1 MGFIFIYLCISCCLL
16 IQSIDGFI
24 IKKHTYSVIL
34 KHFNKKPD
42 YIDVEI
48 VNDDNNSK
56 NINDSIIKRKE
67 NNDDDKTRGINGITS
82 LFKKGVNSI
91 TKMFEKD
98 QKISNQKKEM
108 NQAIDKIMQGM
119 IIHRYLLYYDL
130 LFTYLL
136 GTGVGGSILG
146 SLMKG
151 VGSMLVD
158 SFAESANDLELIKTK
173 IDSLLQNNDEVTQFL
188 SYFFM
193 LPTSFIP
200 FLGN

>member
-1 MGFIFIYLCISCCLL
+1 MGFIFIYLCISCYLL

-56 NINDSIIKRKE
+56 NINDSIIQRKE

-108 NQAIDKIMQGM
+108 NQAIDKIMQGITYVN
-119 IIHRYLLYYDL
+119 IILITYFNLL
-130 LFTYLL
+130 TYIHNK
-136 GTGVGGSILG
+136 V
-146 SLMKG
+146 
-151 VGSMLVD
+151 LV
-158 SFAESANDLELIKTK
+158 
-173 IDSLLQNNDEVTQFL
+173 
-188 SYFFM
+188 
-193 LPTSFIP
+193 
-200 FLGN
+200 